1 MKMKRYFPSL
11 CRYKTGDFSFYND
24 SRRKYIQNYHISLKI
39 SQNGE
44 GSESMGISTVGV
56 VGAGAMGSGIANL
69 AAMSGFQVILRDV
82 EEKYLAGA
90 MGRIGSFLDKS
101 VAKGK
106 MTAEQKAEIMQR
118 IRVTTLLEEM
128 KEADIV
134 IEAVIEDLEVKKEVF
149 SQLDAIVPEQVILAT
164 NTSSMSI
171 TTIAAATKR
180 PERVA
185 GMHFFNPA
193 QLMKLVEVVRG
204 YKTSDETVEELKA
217 FAKGLNKETV
227 VVNKDTPGFIVN
239 RIMIPQ
245 FIEAI
250 RLLEEGVASAEDI
263 DKAVTLGL
271 NYPMGPFTLQDY
283 AGVDIGLHVMDYFYE
298 EFKDN
303 RFAAPL
309 LLRQLV
315 RAGRLGRKTGA
326 GFYDY
331 NQE

>member
-1 MKMKRYFPSL
+1 MVA
-11 CRYKTGDFSFYND
+11 T
-24 SRRKYIQNYHISLKI
+24 I
-39 SQNGE
+39 
-44 GSESMGISTVGV
+44 GV
-56 VGAGAMGSGIANL
+56 VGAGTMGGGIANL
-69 AAMSGFQVILRDV
+69 AALSGFNVILVDIDEHMLQKARSRM
-82 EEKYLAGA
+82 EAF
-90 MGRIGSFLDKS
+90 MDKS

-106 MTAEQKAEIMQR
+106 LTAEQKHEALE
-118 IRVTTLLEEM
+118 RVKGSISLQEM
-128 KEADIV
+128 RQADVI
-134 IEAVIEDLEVKKEVF
+134 IEAVIENMEVKKEVF
-149 SQLDAIVPEQVILAT
+149 SQLDNIAPEHAILAT

-171 TTIAAATKR
+171 TEIASATNR
-180 PERVA
+180 PSQVV
-185 GMHFFNPA
+185 GMHFFNPP

-204 YKTSDETVEELKA
+204 YKTSDETVEQVKELARKL
-217 FAKGLNKETV
+217 KKEPV
-227 VVNKDTPGFIVN
+227 EVKKDSPGFIVN

-250 RLLEEGVASAEDI
+250 RLVEEGVASMEDI

-271 NYPMGPFTLQDY
+271 NYPMGPFTLQDF

-298 EFKDN
+298 EFKDD

-331 NQE
+331 DDAR